1 MEFLEF
7 PFNFVGTKRK
17 KKVFSFVKWIPTTA
31 EDMPRCA
38 FDIKVE
44 DMPRCAFVNK
54 VARMRAQTS
63 TEGFAALPHCL
74 PGFVVCGCSR
84 QAPSYVVQPRKSQ
97 KPRGRAERGLLT
109 RSAVLHR
116 NCSSSRK
123 SSHTRAC
130 GQDFPSRE
138 APHAGPAKPRLG
150 LNKSNRRKETAGF
163 QKSSS
168 AAIIAGDPG
177 AGGVHKRDE
186 LPLQRGHSGG
196 TAHWDRCTEAR

>member
-1 MEFLEF
+1 
-7 PFNFVGTKRK
+7 
-17 KKVFSFVKWIPTTA
+17 
-31 EDMPRCA
+31 MPRG
-38 FDIKVE
+38 
-44 DMPRCAFVNK
+44 
-54 VARMRAQTS
+54 QT
-63 TEGFAALPHCL
+63 
-74 PGFVVCGCSR
+74 
-84 QAPSYVVQPRKSQ
+84 
-97 KPRGRAERGLLT
+97 ERGLLT
-109 RSAVLHR
+109 RSAMLHR

-186 LPLQRGHSGG
+186 QPLQRGQSGG
-196 TAHWDRCTEAR
+196 TARWDRRTEGGAVTGPAFTWALEPSPTLRTDARSVAPRGGAACLRLQISRAAHLCHQHGL